1 MDTHSPGHL
10 PDSAEGQAHA
20 PHAEEHYH
28 PTWKTYRWVALILF
42 LITVAEV
49 WAYYI
54 PAFVASRAFV
64 PALLI
69 MSAAKFIIVVMFYM
83 HLKYDHRLFRVLFTG
98 PLLIAGLTLISL
110 LFLLRALRD
119 VRLAQRSHPRP
130 ERRISLQRAH
140 GAAPG
145 ADPADAAASHCGC
158 AGRDAAARAPQPP
171 GRGGC
176 AVHHEAR
183 CVFRDLQRH
192 H

>member
-1 MDTHSPGHL
+1 MDTHSHGQT
-10 PDSAEGQAHA
+10 PDSAEAHAHA

-42 LITVAEV
+42 VITVAEV

-98 PLLIAGLTLISL
+98 PLLIAGLTLVSL
-110 LFLLRALRD
+110 LFLFGQLII
-119 VRLAQRSHPRP
+119 RL
-130 ERRISLQRAH
+130 
-140 GAAPG
+140 
-145 ADPADAAASHCGC
+145 
-158 AGRDAAARAPQPP
+158 
-171 GRGGC
+171 
-176 AVHHEAR
+176 
-183 CVFRDLQRH
+183 
-192 H
+192 